1 MTRSVTVNSLIPQ
14 PDQPYDLFVAS
25 LGFETRARFL
35 LSRFGQLATKKVAC
49 GFESRKEHS
58 YRDNYNAF
66 RSAGF
71 EVADHREEDFAAW
84 WTKILGAAVESRKGN
99 DRALRLC
106 VDVSSMSRY
115 RMATI
120 VGSFLELNHGPP
132 IIADF
137 LYSVAVFSQP
147 PQDGG
152 GPIAVCAPA
161 TSVFSGWWT
170 EPEQPSVVVF
180 GLGYEEGK
188 AVGALEY
195 LEPKLVWAFRPT
207 GEDRRYD
214 AALELANANLWDVV
228 PRQNIISYQVD
239 RPFECFSMLES
250 LSYGNTVSS
259 RVTLVPLGPKI
270 FSLCCLLVASVQWPK
285 VAVWRVSS
293 GQNEPALD
301 RRPSGKVIAIRAAF
315 QATAT

>member
-1 MTRSVTVNSLIPQ
+1 MTRMVTVNSLVPHS
-14 PDQPYDLFVAS
+14 DRHYDLFLAS

-35 LSRFGQLATKKVAC
+35 VSRFGQLATKKIAC
-49 GFESRKEHS
+49 GFGSRKEHS
-58 YRDNYNAF
+58 YRDNYEAF

-71 EVADHREEDFAAW
+71 EVTDRREEDFAAW
-84 WTKILGAAVESRKGN
+84 WTETLGSTLKSRKGN
-99 DRALRLC
+99 DRPLRFC

-115 RMATI
+115 RMATV
-120 VGSFLELNHGPP
+120 VGSFLELDEGPP
-132 IIADF
+132 IITDF
-137 LYSVAVFSQP
+137 VYSVAAFSQP

-161 TSVFSGWWT
+161 TSAFTGWWT

-214 AALELANANLWDVV
+214 AALEAANANLWDLV
-228 PRQNIISYQVD
+228 PRQNVITYQVD
-239 RPFECFSMLES
+239 RPFECFEMLES
-250 LSYGNTVSS
+250 LSYGNAVSA
-259 RVTLVPLGPKI
+259 RVTLVPFGPKI
-270 FSLCCLLVASVQWPK
+270 FSLCCLLVASVHWPK

-301 RRPSGKVIAIRAAF
+301 RRPTGKVIGIQAGF
-315 QATAT
+315 QPIA